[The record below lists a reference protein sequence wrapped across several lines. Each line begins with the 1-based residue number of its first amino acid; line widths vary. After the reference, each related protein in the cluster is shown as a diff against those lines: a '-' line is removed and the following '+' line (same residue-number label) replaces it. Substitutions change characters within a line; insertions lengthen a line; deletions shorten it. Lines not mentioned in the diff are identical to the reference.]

1 MIDCISLIQSVDQ
14 LGAEL
19 LPDSDHIRIKKGK
32 YLPDSITASIVDHK
46 REILAIL
53 ERDNQAKQAGFMIAI
68 PGELYTVTL
77 SNVSSIYVEHI
88 EGVWEARR
96 ETHYPHQRQAIS
108 SKIIA
113 TGNTFEFV
121 LLKVKQYL
129 DYIIKKR
136 EKT

>member
-19 LPDSDHIRIKKGK
+19 FPDSDHIRIKKGK
-32 YLPDSITASIVDHK
+32 YLPDSIIASIGEHK
-46 REILAIL
+46 WEILAIL
-53 ERDNQAKQAGFMIAI
+53 ERDNQAKRAGFMIAI
-68 PGELYTVTL
+68 PGELYTATL
-77 SNVSSIYVEHI
+77 SNASSIYVEHI
-88 EGVWEARR
+88 GDRWQAWR
-96 ETHYPHQRQAIS
+96 ETNYPHQRKRIR

-113 TGNTFEFV
+113 SGKTFEFV

-136 EKT
+136 EKA

>member
-68 PGELYTVTL
+68 TGELYTNTL
-77 SNVSSIYVEHI
+77 SNISSVYI
-88 EGVWEARR
+88 ERIENGWEAWR
-96 ETHYPHQRQAIS
+96 ETYYPHQRKAIR
-108 SKIIA
+108 SKSIA
-113 TGNTFEFV
+113 TGNTFDFV

-136 EKT
+136 QKT